1 MLVSWLKR
9 IPNLVAGLLAGVTA
23 AIVMTLVM
31 VLSRYYLGI
40 MPPPESVPDRVAST
54 LDIATFFRLFG
65 EYGGY
70 NGLKQFGIMSGLRG
84 LFAAGAI
91 VGVLY
96 ALVVESVPS
105 RRSSRWILGTSLP
118 AFVFMVAAVLVVWIG
133 FVIFLWPVLPSN
145 FRGVPYSQ
153 ARILSIFALLVWF
166 ATFALTVLGVYRFI
180 GIRAIGKPADAVVET
195 ADAPTPPRH
204 IVQPLA
210 RTSNRRA
217 ILTAGVAAGL
227 TFPIYRLLSRMFD
240 DATFTYDGQTF
251 HRDTITPIT
260 PTELFYTVTKNVV
273 DPEVDRDLWRLE
285 IGGGVDNPKSYSFDD
300 LQGFEQINQETT
312 LMCISN
318 NVGSGLFGNA
328 NWRGVRLRDLLNASG
343 VQEGAVEVLVSGA
356 DAFSDTFAIE
366 KAMAEETLVVY
377 QINGEPLP
385 RKHGFPVRIIVPG
398 LYGEKNVKW
407 VTRVEVV
414 DHDAKGF
421 YEKQGWGPNFVPK
434 VRSDVFAPFLARD
447 QRKATRGQW
456 IIRDQF
462 RVNDA
467 IELKGRAFAPDQ
479 GIGSVEVSTDNGK
492 SWNPAEL
499 YYPGT
504 EITWALWSYT
514 WRPTTAGE
522 YVVIPRCTS
531 RTGEQQ
537 PSEPM
542 RTVPEGAQGYHKVI
556 ALIG

>member
-1 MLVSWLKR
+1 MLISWLKR
-9 IPNLVAGLLAGVTA
+9 LPNLIAGLLAGVTA
-23 AIVMTLVM
+23 AVVMTLMM

-84 LFAAGAI
+84 IFAAGAI

-105 RRSSRWILGTSLP
+105 RRSSRWILGTSMP
-118 AFVFMVAAVLVVWIG
+118 AFVFMVVSVLAVWIG

-153 ARILSIFALLVWF
+153 ARVLSIFALLLWF

-180 GIRAIGKPADAVVET
+180 AIRAIGKPADAVVEP
-195 ADAPTPPRH
+195 ASASTPPQRV
-204 IVQPLA
+204 VQPLA

-217 ILTAGVAAGL
+217 IVTAGVAAGL

-285 IGGGVDNPKSYSFDD
+285 IGGNVNDPKTYSFDD
-300 LQGFEQINQETT
+300 LQDFEQIDQETT

-356 DAFSDTFAIE
+356 DAYSDTFAIE

-385 RKHGFPVRIIVPG
+385 RKHGYPVRIIVPG
-398 LYGEKNVKW
+398 LYGEKNIKW

-447 QRKATRGQW
+447 QRQKTRGQW
-456 IIRDQF
+456 IIRDQY

-479 GIGSVEVSTDNGK
+479 GIGSVEVSTDNGET
-492 SWNPAEL
+492 WNPAEL

-537 PSEPM
+537 PSESQ
-542 RTVPEGAQGYHKVI
+542 RTVPDGAQGYHKVI
-556 ALIG
+556 AIIS

>member
-1 MLVSWLKR
+1 M
-9 IPNLVAGLLAGVTA
+9 
-23 AIVMTLVM
+23 
-31 VLSRYYLGI
+31 
-40 MPPPESVPDRVAST
+40 
-54 LDIATFFRLFG
+54 
-65 EYGGY
+65 
-70 NGLKQFGIMSGLRG
+70 
-84 LFAAGAI
+84 
-91 VGVLY
+91 
-96 ALVVESVPS
+96 
-105 RRSSRWILGTSLP
+105 
-118 AFVFMVAAVLVVWIG
+118 
-133 FVIFLWPVLPSN
+133 
-145 FRGVPYSQ
+145 
-153 ARILSIFALLVWF
+153 
-166 ATFALTVLGVYRFI
+166 
-180 GIRAIGKPADAVVET
+180 
-195 ADAPTPPRH
+195 
-204 IVQPLA
+204 
-210 RTSNRRA
+210 
-217 ILTAGVAAGL
+217 LTAGAAAGL
-227 TFPIYRLLSRMFD
+227 TYPIFRLLERMFD

-273 DPEVDRDLWRLE
+273 DPEIDRDLWRLE
-285 IGGGVDNPKSYSFDD
+285 IGGNVDDPKSYSFDD
-300 LQGFEQINQETT
+300 LQDFEQIDQETT

-318 NVGSGLFGNA
+318 NVGSGLFSNA

-421 YEKQGWGPNFVPK
+421 YEKQGWGPDFVPK

-447 QRKATRGQW
+447 QRQKTRGQW

-462 RVNDA
+462 RANDA

-479 GIGSVEVSTDNGK
+479 GIGSVEVSTDNGET
-492 SWNPAEL
+492 WNPAEL

-514 WRPTTAGE
+514 WRPTIAGE

-531 RTGEQQ
+531 RKGEQQ
-537 PSEPM
+537 PVEPQ
-542 RTVPEGAQGYHKVI
+542 RTVPQGAQGYHKVI
-556 ALIG
+556 ALIQ